1 MSKHSTG
8 GEQPTDRQG
17 AADGRAPAGRKGPF
31 IARPLVAVA
40 LIVILVAAV
49 ITAWTK
55 LGDQI
60 DDTATDEA
68 ASCVEG
74 KATVPIVADP
84 AIAPGLQR
92 IAQNYNHTSPIVRDH
107 CVTIQVRPADA
118 RATLEGLTARNWD
131 SQAFGAFPGAWIPE
145 SSVWSAAL
153 QTEKPEALQ
162 GPPESLVSS
171 PVRLAVEPELAQ
183 AANDRIGW
191 ADLPDLTL
199 ANSLSAFGHR
209 SWGSLRMAMPNGPQS
224 DATALAAQAV
234 AAATADEKD
243 ALTLAEVNRP
253 RVNDAVEQL
262 MSAPPRIGDGST
274 EAAVEAVA
282 TAGDPADAKV
292 RAVPVTEQRLY
303 SLTKDDERARVT
315 AVAPTGSTPV
325 ADYPVVRLSGDQVPA
340 HIGDAIA
347 EFVTFVR
354 KPPQMKILTG
364 MGFRGAG
371 PLPAATA
378 TVKFG
383 DVADPLP
390 APEPAAT
397 VAISKLV
404 LPAAVPK

>member
-8 GEQPTDRQG
+8 GEQPTGRLQHTG
-17 AADGRAPAGRKGPF
+17 ARAPF
-31 IARPLVAVA
+31 IARPLVAIA
-40 LIVILVAAV
+40 LIVILIAAV

-55 LGDQI
+55 LGHHI

-92 IAQNYNHTSPIVRDH
+92 IAQNYNKTSPIVRDH

-118 RATLEGLTARNWD
+118 RATLEGLTARKWD
-131 SQAFGAFPGAWIPE
+131 ATSFGAFPGAWVPE

-153 QTEKPEALQ
+153 QTERAQALQ

-171 PVRLAVEPELAQ
+171 PVRLAVEPELAK
-183 AANDRIGW
+183 AANGRIGW
-191 ADLPDLTL
+191 SDLPDLTL
-199 ANSLSAFGHR
+199 ANSLSAYGQR

-224 DATALAAQAV
+224 DATALAAQGVAS
-234 AAATADEKD
+234 AAADKKD
-243 ALTLAEVNRP
+243 PLTLAEVNRSSV
-253 RVNDAVEQL
+253 RSAVEQL

-274 EAAVEAVA
+274 EAAVEAIA
-282 TAGDPADAKV
+282 AAGDPADAKV
-292 RAVPVTEQRLY
+292 RAVPVTEQRLF
-303 SLTKDDERARVT
+303 SLTKSDERPRVT

-325 ADYPVVRLSGDQVPA
+325 ADYPVIKLSGDQVPA
-340 HIGDAIA
+340 QVGDAIA
-347 EFVTFVR
+347 EFFTFVR
-354 KPPQMKILTG
+354 KPPQMNILTG

-371 PLPAATA
+371 HLPAATA

-383 DVADPLP
+383 DVTDSLP
-390 APEPAAT
+390 APEPAAA

-404 LPAAVPK
+404 LPAAAP